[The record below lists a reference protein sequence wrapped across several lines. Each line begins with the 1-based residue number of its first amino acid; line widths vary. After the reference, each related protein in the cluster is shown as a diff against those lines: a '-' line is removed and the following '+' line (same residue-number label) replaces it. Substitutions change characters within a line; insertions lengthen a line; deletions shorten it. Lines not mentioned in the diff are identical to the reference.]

1 VSETDEQPGPVGNS
15 WGTRPTEQQQ
25 AELEKVLREWDKES
39 DHGER
44 VGPFEGE
51 HLSGA
56 DVFWLMVLVCSGP
69 NRTVVEVEQVF
80 LQSSLQS
87 PESHTWVRT
96 LLSALPTLHL
106 ERTILTGAHLERTD
120 LRNAHLEG
128 AILAGAHLDGAD
140 LRNAHLDGAHLERA
154 RLAGAH
160 LEGARLDGAFLM
172 DAHLDGAH
180 LERARLAGAD
190 LREARLDGAHLIGAH
205 LKGANFILTSF
216 DKTSRLN
223 EAYLNH
229 VILDQ
234 VIFDNTNLTGVAW
247 RDVRT
252 LGDEL
257 RANSQDEYRAAARAY
272 RALSV
277 ALRNQGIT
285 DAARFHYQSEVME
298 RKALFQETK
307 GYLFSR
313 SFYRAPLPFARWL
326 VSWVLGK
333 FMGYGDYIWRLF
345 LTYVG
350 VVFTFAA
357 IYLGIAYQPPK
368 KHPLT
373 AIPWPHA
380 LAAISWVR
388 DLLSFW
394 FVRFPA
400 AIHMSTP
407 SHLLDMLVFSVTA
420 FHGRGLQQLQN
431 PSEVVIWWAGL
442 EAVLGLL
449 IEALFVAAFARR
461 VTGG

>member
-1 VSETDEQPGPVGNS
+1 MSATDEQAESVENG
-15 WGTRPTEQQQ
+15 WGTYPSEQRQ
-25 AELEKVLREWDKES
+25 AKLEKTLRKWEVEG
-39 DHGER
+39 DHDVR
-44 VGPFEGE
+44 LGPFHGQV
-51 HLSGA
+51 LSEA
-56 DVFWLMVLVCSGP
+56 DVFWLATKGGP
-69 NRTVVEVEQVF
+69 F
-80 LQSSLQS
+80 K
-87 PESHTWVRT
+87 
-96 LLSALPTLHL
+96 LHL
-106 ERTILTGAHLERTD
+106 ERADLPGTPLPGALVEGAIFPT
-120 LRNAHLEG
+120 AHLEG
-128 AILAGAHLDGAD
+128 AILSDARLEGVYLPA
-140 LRNAHLDGAHLERA
+140 AHLERA
-154 RLAGAH
+154 YLSAAH
-160 LEGARLDGAFLM
+160 LEGADLSEAFLE
-172 DAHLDGAH
+172 GADLSEAF
-180 LERARLAGAD
+180 LEGAD
-190 LREARLDGAHLIGAH
+190 LRRV
-205 LKGANFILTSF
+205 SF

-223 EAYLNH
+223 AARLNH
-229 VILDQ
+229 VSLDQ
-234 VIFDNTNLTGVAW
+234 VTFDNANLTVVKW
-247 RDVRT
+247 REVHR

-257 RANSQDEYRAAARAY
+257 RAIRVNDQDEYRAAARAY

-285 DAARFHYQSEVME
+285 DAARFHYRSEVME

-333 FMGYGDYIWRLF
+333 FMGYGDYISRLF

-400 AIHMSTP
+400 AIHTSTP

-420 FHGRGLQQLQN
+420 FHGRGLQHMQN